1 MKECVIGPVDINE
14 IQAVGIGYSGGSWV
28 LSGKIHDEIYVL
40 AEGKLNSIT
49 DGCVAFKRVRYAD
62 EGKME
67 ELK

>member
-1 MKECVIGPVDINE
+1 MKTFEMGPIDINE
-14 IQAVGIGYSGGSWV
+14 IRAVGIVYSGGSWV

-49 DGCVAFKRVRYAD
+49 DGCVVFERVRY
-62 EGKME
+62 E